1 MPLSQ
6 NTLRHLPVILFI
18 SAATLPVQ
26 AETSFDSPLSE
37 QEEIARLM
45 AVIDEQTEIATKS
58 RLNADFVPGIV
69 TVLRGSDLELR
80 GVRNV
85 WEALS
90 LVPGLEQ
97 GMEET
102 GRKHILIRGV
112 GLTYASENAKIMVN
126 GVSYN
131 TTAFAFAD
139 AVFNIPVEQVERIEV
154 IRGPGSAVYGEF
166 AYSGVINVITYKQG
180 SKLFSKGTS
189 RQDRLGGGIFSFGD
203 AAEGEFYGTLNI
215 AAENGKNGVSSG
227 YDAIYS
233 VAPAWSY
240 APGETNEESRVRST
254 LLDLSYRDYSLKM
267 AWISNG
273 FGDYFGINSDLP
285 PDSHVVTTDRFSN
298 IEISRTLNVAPA
310 IKGELTLGQR
320 RFDETKDH
328 LYIDKTSYWC
338 ASDPTDPSAPAD
350 PAICPALATYPAD
363 IVADLKTRETARY
376 ASAELQWEAGARDI
390 VYVEM
395 AYTDVKLNDH
405 ILSFNADPNTFEP
418 QIQMVEWGALLTPGT
433 ERHIFSTTLQDQHR
447 FGERLLATAGVRYDN
462 YSDVGSSVTPRLA
475 TVWSI
480 DDVHLFKAQASQAF
494 RPPTFYE
501 QGGAAGSVE
510 PSTVDTYELSYI
522 SKHSDSVAR
531 MTGYYSRMEKVINFV
546 GTGYNSGDTTLRGIE
561 LEYDRQ
567 LARRL
572 RFDGNLSLM
581 KAYDNA
587 TGTEMPNAAMQL
599 ANLALTYTPST
610 SLLLNTQYRYVGP
623 RAREVSD
630 IRDELAS
637 YQTVD
642 LTLSMLNVTVRGLT
656 LRGGVRNLFDET
668 IRYPAPPDTYPDDY
682 PRPGRYW
689 WAGIQYNYD

>member
-6 NTLRHLPVILFI
+6 STLRILPAILFI

-26 AETSFDSPLSE
+26 AETSFDPPLSE

-90 LVPGLEQ
+90 LVPGIEQ
-97 GMEET
+97 GIEET

-131 TTAFAFAD
+131 TTTFAFAD

-166 AYSGVINVITYKQG
+166 AYAGVINVITHQQD
-180 SKLFSKGTS
+180 SKLFAMGTS
-189 RQDRLGGGIFSFGD
+189 RQDRLAGGIFSFGD
-203 AAEGEFYGTLNI
+203 AGAGELHGTLNV
-215 AAENGKNGVSSG
+215 AAENGKRGVQSG
-227 YDAIYS
+227 YDAAYS
-233 VAPAWSY
+233 IDPAFSY
-240 APGETNEESRVRST
+240 APGETNEASRVRT
-254 LLDLSYRDYSLKM
+254 AMFDLGYRDYSLKI
-267 AWISNG
+267 AWLSNG
-273 FGDYFGINSDLP
+273 YGDHFGINSDLP
-285 PDSHVVTTDRFSN
+285 PDSHVVTTDRFATV
-298 IEISRTLNVAPA
+298 ELSRTMKFAPTV
-310 IKGELTLGQR
+310 KGELSIGQR
-320 RFDETKDH
+320 TFNESKDH
-328 LYIDKTSYWC
+328 LFIDKTSYWC
-338 ASDPTDPSAPAD
+338 FY
-350 PAICPALATYPAD
+350 IGLACTGTEPAD

-376 ASAELQWEAGARDI
+376 ASADLQWEAGAHDTLYI
-390 VYVEM
+390 EM

-405 ILSFNADPNTFEP
+405 SWSFNADPSTYEP
-418 QIQMVEWGALLTPGT
+418 LNQMVEWGGALLTPGM

-447 FGERLLATAGVRYDN
+447 FGEGVLATVGVRYDN

-501 QGGAAGSVE
+501 LGGAAGSVE

-522 SKHSDSVAR
+522 SKHADAVSRV
-531 MTGYYSRMEKVINFV
+531 TGYYSRMEKVINFV
-546 GTGYNSGDTTLRGIE
+546 GAGYNSGDTTLRGIE

-581 KAYDNA
+581 KAYDNV
-587 TGTEMPNAAMQL
+587 TGTEMPNAAKRL
-599 ANLALTYTPST
+599 ANLALTYTPT
-610 SLLLNTQYRYVGP
+610 TNLLLNTQFRYVGS
-623 RAREVSD
+623 RERETGD
-630 IRDELAS
+630 TREELTA

-642 LTLSMLNVTVRGLT
+642 LTLSMLNVSVRGLT
-656 LRGGVRNLFDET
+656 LRGGVRNLFDES

>member
-6 NTLRHLPVILFI
+6 NTLRILPVILSI
-18 SAATLPVQ
+18 SAAALPVQ
-26 AETSFDSPLSE
+26 AEMSFDSPISE

-90 LVPGLEQ
+90 LVPGIEQ
-97 GMEET
+97 GIEET

-131 TTAFAFAD
+131 TTTFAFAD

-154 IRGPGSAVYGEF
+154 IRGPGSAVHGEF
-166 AYSGVINVITYKQG
+166 AYSGVINVITYREG
-180 SKLFSKGTS
+180 SNIFTKGNS

-203 AAEGEFYGTLNI
+203 AGAGELHGTLNV
-215 AAENGKNGVSSG
+215 AAENGKRGVQSG
-227 YDAIYS
+227 YDAAYT
-233 VAPAWSY
+233 VDPAFSY
-240 APGETNEESRVRST
+240 APGETNEASRVRT
-254 LLDLSYRDYSLKM
+254 AMFDLGYRDYSLKM

-273 FGDYFGINSDLP
+273 YGDHFGINSDLP
-285 PDSHVVTTDRFSN
+285 PDSHVVTTDRFVTV
-298 IEISRTLNVAPA
+298 ELSRTMKFAPA
-310 IKGELTLGQR
+310 VKGELSIGQR
-320 RFDETKDH
+320 TFNESKDH
-328 LYIDKTSYWC
+328 LFIDKTSYWC
-338 ASDPTDPSAPAD
+338 LY
-350 PAICPALATYPAD
+350 IGLACTGTEPAD
-363 IVADLKTRETARY
+363 IVADIKTREMARY
-376 ASAELQWEAGARDI
+376 ASADLQWEAGARDTLYI
-390 VYVEM
+390 EM

-405 ILSFNADPNTFEP
+405 AWSFNADPNTYEP
-418 QIQMVEWGALLTPGT
+418 VNQMVAWGGALLTPGM

-447 FGERLLATAGVRYDN
+447 FGEGVLATVGVRYDN

-475 TVWSI
+475 AVWSLDEGHI
-480 DDVHLFKAQASQAF
+480 FKAQASQAF

-501 QGGAAGSVE
+501 LGGAAGSVE

-522 SKHSDSVAR
+522 SKYSDAVSRV
-531 MTGYYSRMEKVINFV
+531 TGYYSRMEKVINFI

-572 RFDGNLSLM
+572 RLDGNLSLM
-581 KAYDNA
+581 KAYDNV
-587 TGTEMPNAAMQL
+587 TGTEMPNAAMRL
-599 ANLALTYTPST
+599 ANLALTYTPT
-610 SLLLNTQYRYVGP
+610 TNLLLNTQFRYVGS
-623 RAREVSD
+623 REREAGD
-630 IRDELAS
+630 TRDDLTA
-637 YQTVD
+637 YQCVD

-656 LRGGVRNLFDET
+656 LRGGVRNLFDES